1 MTNLNLS
8 KKCKRLL
15 KFTFIKEL
23 VMFKKDFT
31 HFVPQIDFYAKILG
45 LSFIKSMTVNYK
57 KEIELFKNCY
67 ATILF

>member
-1 MTNLNLS
+1 
-8 KKCKRLL
+8 
-15 KFTFIKEL
+15 
-23 VMFKKDFT
+23 MFKKDFT